1 MVLEDGGVK
10 MMTLKMTL
18 RTLMISMKGVMAAA
32 VMMTRMRKRKKMVTA
47 TTMKKLKRRTLAINL
62 APFAYD
68 RGPGVDWTGCIV
80 GCRGRTHLPILPCRE
95 CMPARIASWTMIGG
109 PVSTHAADAEAA
121 AHISVGSGTWSLRYR
136 KHAA

>member
-1 MVLEDGGVK
+1 

-18 RTLMISMKGVMAAA
+18 RTLMISMKGVTAAA

-68 RGPGVDWTGCIV
+68 QGPGVDLTGCIV

-109 PVSTHAADAEAA
+109 PVSIHAADAGAA
-121 AHISVGSGTWSLRYR
+121 AHISVGSGTWSLQYR
-136 KHAA
+136 NHAA